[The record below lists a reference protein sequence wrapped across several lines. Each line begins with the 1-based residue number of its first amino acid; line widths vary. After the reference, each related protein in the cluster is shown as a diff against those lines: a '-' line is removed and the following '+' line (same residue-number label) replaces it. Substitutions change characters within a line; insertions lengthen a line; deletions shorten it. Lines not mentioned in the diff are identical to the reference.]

1 MAADEEEVEELLQK
15 EEEEGEE
22 EVEGET
28 EKERVLKQASNS
40 RVKRLGWSILGTS
53 YNCVYFLT

>member
-1 MAADEEEVEELLQK
+1 MAANEEVEELLQK
-15 EEEEGEE
+15 EGEEE

-28 EKERVLKQASNS
+28 EKERTLEQASSS

-53 YNCVYFLT
+53 YNCVYLT

>member
-1 MAADEEEVEELLQK
+1 MAADEEAEELLQK
-15 EEEEGEE
+15 EGGEEE

-28 EKERVLKQASNS
+28 EKERTLEQASSS

-53 YNCVYFLT
+53 YNCVYLT